1 MPFPSQTYHTGETV
15 GNISDDYVARRRF
28 FCILQN
34 RMERGVFITFEGID
48 GSGKTTQATRLKNF
62 LTERGVEV
70 VMTREPGGTR
80 VAEKIRDILLD
91 RNNIGIV
98 PRAELML
105 YLASRAQHTAEIIRP
120 ALERGMWVISDRF
133 TDSSVAYQ
141 GCARGLGMEK
151 TRELSLFATEG
162 LHPDLTFYL
171 EITPEEASRRLAA
184 QGKALDRLEVER
196 KEFYLKVIEGYRW
209 IASQEPHRF
218 IIIDGSAEPEKV
230 WEQVRREFLKRYGD
244 LVGE

>member
-1 MPFPSQTYHTGETV
+1 
-15 GNISDDYVARRRF
+15 
-28 FCILQN
+28 LQN
-34 RMERGVFITFEGID
+34 AKTMERGVFITFEGID
-48 GSGKTTQATRLKNF
+48 GSGKTTQATFLRDF
-62 LTERGVEV
+62 LTERGIEV
-70 VMTREPGGTR
+70 IMTREPGGTR

-91 RNNIGIV
+91 RNNIGLV
-98 PRAELML
+98 ARAELLL

-120 ALERGMWVISDRF
+120 ALGKGIWVISDRF

-162 LHPDLTFYL
+162 LVPDLTFYL

-184 QGKALDRLEVER
+184 QGKTLDRLEVEQ

-209 IASQEPHRF
+209 IGSQEPDRF
-218 IIIDGSAEPEKV
+218 ITIDGSKSPEDV
-230 WEQVRREFLKRYGD
+230 WEQIRTRIIDRFPHLI
-244 LVGE
+244 